1 MIFFSEEDTPL
12 LEEPLPP
19 LSEGEVVCAG
29 VEVESTTVALVVPL
43 TVTWEVMVLTTG
55 VWLVEV
61 VSAAVV
67 LSAVLE
73 VEESRDEEVEG
84 VEVVDGGS
92 DEEEVVDVVCVVVV
106 LGAWEVDEVDDV
118 DEVLLG
124 AEVGSEDELLVVV
137 EEVVRSPRRL
147 EGSAL

>member
-67 LSAVLE
+67 LSAILE
-73 VEESRDEEVEG
+73 EEASWDEEVED

-92 DEEEVVDVVCVVVV
+92 DEEEVVEVVCVLVV
-106 LGAWEVDEVDDV
+106 LGAWEVVEVDDV
-118 DEVLLG
+118 DEVVLG
-124 AEVGSEDELLVVV
+124 TEVCSEDELLVV

>member
-1 MIFFSEEDTPL
+1 MIFLSEEDTPL

-19 LSEGEVVCAG
+19 LSEGEVVVG
-29 VEVESTTVALVVPL
+29 VEVESITVALVVPL
-43 TVTWEVMVLTTG
+43 IVTSEVMVLTTG

-73 VEESRDEEVEG
+73 VEGSLDEEVEDVG
-84 VEVVDGGS
+84 VVDGGS
-92 DEEEVVDVVCVVVV
+92 DVEEVVEVVCVLVV
-106 LGAWEVDEVDDV
+106 LGAWEVEEVDDV
-118 DEVLLG
+118 DEVVLG
-124 AEVGSEDELLVVV
+124 AEVCSEDELLVV
-137 EEVVRSPRRL
+137 EVVRSPRRL

>member
-19 LSEGEVVCAG
+19 LSEGDVVCAG

-67 LSAVLE
+67 LSAILE
-73 VEESRDEEVEG
+73 EEASWDEEVED

-92 DEEEVVDVVCVVVV
+92 DEEEVVEVVCVLVV
-106 LGAWEVDEVDDV
+106 LGAWEVVEVDDV
-118 DEVLLG
+118 DEVVLG
-124 AEVGSEDELLVVV
+124 TEVCSEDELLVV

>member
-67 LSAVLE
+67 LSAILE
-73 VEESRDEEVEG
+73 EEESWDEEVED

-92 DEEEVVDVVCVVVV
+92 DEEEVVEVVCVLVV
-106 LGAWEVDEVDDV
+106 LGAWEVVEVDDV
-118 DEVLLG
+118 DEVVLG
-124 AEVGSEDELLVVV
+124 AEVCSEDELLEV
-137 EEVVRSPRRL
+137 EEVVRSLRRL

>member
-67 LSAVLE
+67 LSAILE
-73 VEESRDEEVEG
+73 EEASWEEEVED

-92 DEEEVVDVVCVVVV
+92 DEEEVVEVVCVLVE
-106 LGAWEVDEVDDV
+106 LGAWEVEEVDDV
-118 DEVLLG
+118 DEVVLG
-124 AEVGSEDELLVVV
+124 AEVCSEDELLVV
-137 EEVVRSPRRL
+137 EEVVRSLRRL